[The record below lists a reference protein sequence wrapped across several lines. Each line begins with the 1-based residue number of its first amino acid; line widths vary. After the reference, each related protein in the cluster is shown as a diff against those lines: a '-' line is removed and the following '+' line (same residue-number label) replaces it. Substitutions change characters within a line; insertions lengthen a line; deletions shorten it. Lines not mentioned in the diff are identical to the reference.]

1 MELTRFTKSH
11 PQDDKW
17 ILVLFSSIVLV
28 VVCPSLII
36 IVITIQPT
44 RQEYVGHLSG
54 IWTI

>member
-1 MELTRFTKSH
+1 MVSA
-11 PQDDKW
+11 W